1 MTKNRNLTD
10 KQNEVFQFIK
20 SVVDDSGVPP
30 TVREIAERFDMTA
43 KGAYDHLKAIEKKGF
58 IRCGQN
64 KSRAIEILIGKTEE
78 KKNTISVPLL
88 GRIAAGLPLFAEE
101 NYDDF
106 VEFPK
111 EYVGSGE
118 FFALSVKG
126 DSMTGAGILDGDIVL
141 IKKQSKAD
149 SGDIIA
155 ALVDGEATL
164 KRLQLKGKKISLVS
178 ENPAYAPIVPDE
190 LSVMGILSGLMRYY

>member
-190 LSVMGILSGLMRYY
+190 LSIMGILSGLMRYY